1 MGSAMI
7 ETYFL
12 FGGRLGRL
20 QYFLAGLVINL
31 VGGGALVMGI
41 MTMAGGGDT
50 PILALLVVSGLLFLW
65 IALSMQAARIRDI
78 GLSPLFTI
86 VGFAIVYGIVHA
98 LKTATSGTDLGS
110 LLSALTIGLQI
121 VVSLF
126 LLLMPGDSFSASDP
140 TSPID
145 SGERLD
151 RRSTVV
157 RGETMARANP
167 AAAPMAQGYAKP
179 TFGRRGM

>member
-1 MGSAMI
+1 MI

-12 FGGRLGRL
+12 FGGRLNRL

-31 VGGGALVMGI
+31 VGGALLFTAI
-41 MTMAGGGDT
+41 MKMATGGGM
-50 PILALLVVSGLLFLW
+50 PILALLSVSGLLFLW
-65 IALSMQAARIRDI
+65 ISLSMQAARLRDI

-98 LKTATSGTDLGS
+98 LKTITSGSDLGS

-126 LLLMPGDSFSASDP
+126 MLLMPGDSFSAGDP
-140 TSPID
+140 ISPID
-145 SGERLD
+145 NGDRPD
-151 RRSTVV
+151 RRSAVI
-157 RGETMARANP
+157 REETMTRAKP
-167 AAAPMAQGYAKP
+167 AAAAPTAQGYGKP